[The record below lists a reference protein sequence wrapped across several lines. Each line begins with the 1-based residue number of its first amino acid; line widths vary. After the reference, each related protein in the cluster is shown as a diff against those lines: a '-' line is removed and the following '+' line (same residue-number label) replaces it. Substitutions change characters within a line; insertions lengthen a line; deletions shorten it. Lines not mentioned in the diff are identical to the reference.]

1 MSDLQSEQVSV
12 PAPLHRRLLAD
23 RFIDTIEMIA
33 AIFVGV
39 VAADVFI

>member
-1 MSDLQSEQVSV
+1 MSETIPPSPELREARS
-12 PAPLHRRLLAD
+12 PPRFAD
-23 RFIDTIEMIA
+23 RFIDTIERIA